1 MKNLTPHAIV
11 VQTPA
16 GEVVSFEPAGTVA
29 RVDQEQ
35 VVVDTCPVTG
45 VHVKVDKTVGIVGI
59 PEAGTEMFLV
69 SAMVLAEL
77 GPEYSGWAFA
87 PGTGPKD
94 GAIRNEKGFIEA
106 VTCLKTVVK

>member
-1 MKNLTPHAIV
+1 MINLTPHAIK
-11 VQTPA
+11 VQTPS

-35 VVVDTCPVTG
+35 VVVGTCPATG
-45 VHVKVDKTVGIVGI
+45 VQIKADKTVGIVGV
-59 PEAGTEMFLV
+59 PAPGTSRFLV

>member
-1 MKNLTPHAIV
+1 MINLTPHAIK
-11 VQTPA
+11 VQA
-16 GEVVSFEPAGTVA
+16 ANGEMVIFEPSGIVA

-35 VVVDTCPVTG
+35 VVVGTCPITG
-45 VHVKVDKTVGIVGI
+45 VPVKADKTVGIVGV
-59 PEAGTEMFLV
+59 PAPGTERFLV